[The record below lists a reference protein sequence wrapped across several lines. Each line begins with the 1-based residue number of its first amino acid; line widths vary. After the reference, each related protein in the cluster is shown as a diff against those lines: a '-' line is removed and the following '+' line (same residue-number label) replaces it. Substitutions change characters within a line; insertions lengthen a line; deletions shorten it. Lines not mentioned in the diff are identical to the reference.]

1 MPGTGRCKG
10 IIVMPVNYQMKIA
23 ICDDDQKD
31 REVMRR
37 LVAEYLD
44 LHNYHI
50 RIDEFISGEE
60 FLTADAGQYDLLIL
74 DIFMGELNGIETAK
88 RLIDSNP
95 NLQIIFCSTS
105 NAYAA
110 ESYDVSALRYFIK
123 PISREKLF
131 ATLDRFFH
139 VHTSL
144 RTLTYKLNRMD
155 ESVYLSEIRWIEAD
169 GHRCVIHS
177 RRGDIVTRTPFTQI
191 CEQLG
196 DADFVKP
203 IRYALVSLEAV
214 AAIPTDVFT
223 LTDGA
228 QVPISRDQ
236 RPAMKK
242 AFSDF
247 KMRKLL
253 KKGGVR

>member
-1 MPGTGRCKG
+1 MP
-10 IIVMPVNYQMKIA
+10 INYQMKIA
-23 ICDDDQKD
+23 ICDDDEQD
-31 REVMRR
+31 RAVMNR
-37 LVAEYLD
+37 LVTEYLD

-50 RIDEFISGEE
+50 RIDEFVSGED
-60 FLTADAGQYDLLIL
+60 FLASDRKQYDLLIL
-74 DIFMGELNGIETAK
+74 DIFMGELNGIDTAR
-88 RLIDSNP
+88 RLIEENP
-95 NLQIIFCSTS
+95 NMQIIFCSTS

-144 RTLTYKLNRMD
+144 RTLTIKQNRMD
-155 ESVYLSEIRWIEAD
+155 ESVYLSEIRWVEAD
-169 GHRCVIHS
+169 GHRCILHTAK
-177 RRGDIVTRTPFTQI
+177 GDIVTRTPFAQI
-191 CEQLG
+191 CDQLK

-214 AAIPTDVFT
+214 AAIPSEVFT
-223 LTDGA
+223 LTDGTE
-228 QVPISRDQ
+228 VPISRDQ
-236 RPAMKK
+236 RAAMKK

-247 KMRKLL
+247 KMRRLL